1 MTARTRRVWM
11 TTIVATA
18 LVGAA
23 PVLSVAGPPVA
34 AGLSTPTSTLPATVA
49 SPSSDAADAPDVMEI
64 GTSVEGR
71 PITVARRGDPD
82 GWRVLVIGVIHGDEA
97 AGLDIV
103 ARLSERPVPA
113 GVELYLMDSM
123 NPDGTAADVRQNA
136 NGVDLNRNFPYNWGP
151 IGEPGNWEYAGP
163 SAASE
168 PETRAVVEFI
178 TERQPDLVIWY
189 HQDAYMIA
197 PADGREG
204 SIRSRYAELTA
215 LPMDSVSGGTYT
227 GVAATWARQQ
237 LSANEPQPGVAF
249 IVELG
254 GTLPP
259 ADADRH
265 ADAVLTIAAENR

>member
-1 MTARTRRVWM
+1 MTVRTRRVWM

-49 SPSSDAADAPDVMEI
+49 SPSADAADAPDVMEI

-168 PETRAVVEFI
+168 PETRAVVES
-178 TERQPDLVIWY
+178 PS
-189 HQDAYMIA
+189 
-197 PADGREG
+197 G
-204 SIRSRYAELTA
+204 S
-215 LPMDSVSGGTYT
+215 P
-227 GVAATWARQQ
+227 TW
-237 LSANEPQPGVAF
+237 
-249 IVELG
+249 
-254 GTLPP
+254 
-259 ADADRH
+259 
-265 ADAVLTIAAENR
+265 